1 MAESPQ
7 TDPMPPENNQLAARI
22 YRRTVI
28 VLQLI
33 MAVELVL
40 TLYNG
45 LWINAF
51 LVAIIIGITLSPAM
65 LGRHFHVTVPAEFQL
80 LAVLFM
86 FASLFLG
93 EIRRYYDRIWWWDIA
108 LHASSGL
115 LLGLFGFLLIYVLNQ
130 NRRIELHLRPVFMAL
145 FAFLFAVTVGTLWE
159 IFEFSMDHFVGT
171 NMQKSMLGDDSG
183 LTDTM
188 WDLIVDALGALL
200 ISVFG
205 WWYMKR
211 GERSFIID
219 WIGKFVDRNPRL
231 FRQN

>member
-1 MAESPQ
+1 MAESPG
-7 TDPMPPENNQLAARI
+7 TDPGQPQSDQRAVRI
-22 YRRTVI
+22 YRRTVR

-65 LGRHFHVTVPAEFQL
+65 LGRHFDVTVPAEFQL

-145 FAFLFAVTVGTLWE
+145 FAFLFAVTVGALWE
-159 IFEFSMDHFVGT
+159 IFEFSMDQFVGT

>member
-1 MAESPQ
+1 MTESPR
-7 TDPMPPENNQLAARI
+7 TYPEQPQSSQRAARI

-65 LGRHFHVTVPAEFQL
+65 LGRHFRVTVPAEFQL

-108 LHASSGL
+108 LHTSSGL

-130 NRRIELHLRPVFMAL
+130 NRRIELHLRPGFMAL
-145 FAFLFAVTVGTLWE
+145 FAFLFAVTVGALWE
-159 IFEFSMDHFVGT
+159 IFEFAMDYFVGT
-171 NMQKSMLGDDSG
+171 TMQKPMFGDDSG

-188 WDLIVDALGALL
+188 WDLIVDAIGALL

-211 GERSFIID
+211 GERSFIVD
-219 WIGKFVDRNPRL
+219 WIGKFIDRNPRL
-231 FRQN
+231 FKAD

>member
-1 MAESPQ
+1 MAESPG
-7 TDPMPPENNQLAARI
+7 TDPGQPQSDQRAVRI
-22 YRRTVI
+22 YRRTVR

-65 LGRHFHVTVPAEFQL
+65 LGRHFDVTVPAEFQL

>member
-1 MAESPQ
+1 
-7 TDPMPPENNQLAARI
+7 MPPENNQLAARI

-51 LVAIIIGITLSPAM
+51 LVAIIIGITLSPGM